1 MFMMQL
7 SNISQF
13 LFKLSTYEMTDVENQ
28 FPAFFFSFLRDYGAL
43 KIDVP
48 SSTPANNIS
57 NV

>member
-1 MFMMQL
+1 
-7 SNISQF
+7 
-13 LFKLSTYEMTDVENQ
+13 MTDVENQ